1 MRLLN
6 AHSSAGAV
14 VRAAKLRHDN
24 GKERSTIQFHT
35 EAALKRWDM
44 HIKCAGLRSGE
55 DITEIDEQIE
65 EDIRAADACAKLGV
79 TVHAFGD
86 GATWDKEGISGWGIQ
101 LQRWGG
107 CDHRGPWQ
115 DPWDPAE

>member
-1 MRLLN
+1 
-6 AHSSAGAV
+6 
-14 VRAAKLRHDN
+14 
-24 GKERSTIQFHT
+24 
-35 EAALKRWDM
+35 M
-44 HIKCAGLRSGE
+44 HIKCAGLQSGE

-65 EDIRAADACAKLGV
+65 EDIRIADNCTRLGI

-107 CDHRGPWQ
+107 EVIIEDHGRTPCIRDIRGAAK
-115 DPWDPAE
+115 PAEHTHYR